1 MAKDKQVEM
10 EWFCIFILKRKL
22 HEAAVKEWM
31 IEKRGIAIDCSFML
45 EYFKSINLPKKS
57 SKLMI
62 REFFAKKD
70 PQIIIL
76 YPIRS

>member
-45 EYFKSINLPKKS
+45 EYFKKYKFTEKKFQTNS
-57 SKLMI
+57 W
-62 REFFAKKD
+62 
-70 PQIIIL
+70 
-76 YPIRS
+76 